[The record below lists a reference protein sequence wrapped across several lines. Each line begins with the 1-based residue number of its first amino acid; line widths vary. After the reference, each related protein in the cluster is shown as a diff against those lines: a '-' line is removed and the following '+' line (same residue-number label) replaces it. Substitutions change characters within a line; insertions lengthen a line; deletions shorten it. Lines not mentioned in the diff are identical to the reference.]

1 MISYLYTNCQTSCL
15 TGESLTSKPLCLG
28 VLRKTIITINVK
40 KIQVM
45 SIVKQSYTLFYKK
58 FSTSMYTSFVY
69 CCPISAQKSSVANFS
84 TWKSNRF
91 NFTSPTS
98 PPLQKLNLHFK
109 ELWSTEM
116 LWKHNSSRHRGLSSL
131 MASVA
136 YSKSLRSILKLKEFG
151 NTIAI
156 KISIL
161 QHRENL
167 TKENNHLATAVRLEK
182 TKLFHKKSLKGC

>member
-1 MISYLYTNCQTSCL
+1 
-15 TGESLTSKPLCLG
+15 
-28 VLRKTIITINVK
+28 
-40 KIQVM
+40 
-45 SIVKQSYTLFYKK
+45 
-58 FSTSMYTSFVY
+58 
-69 CCPISAQKSSVANFS
+69 
-84 TWKSNRF
+84 
-91 NFTSPTS
+91 
-98 PPLQKLNLHFK
+98 
-109 ELWSTEM
+109 
-116 LWKHNSSRHRGLSSL
+116 